1 MSRTQLRKPFCL
13 FRFGHVHVLVETR
26 CILLSLHFCF
36 FDYRWKVSI
45 LVRNFKLD
53 VCAGGGSFWRSCC
66 GCFLLRVC
74 RRRRRCRGRFFLR
87 RLSRRLRS
95 SSSSAFFSLF
105 RRSLCRLFCCFCRL
119 HDSSAFFSLLE
130 SSRGRCHGITT
141 KRGSRPLLVL
151 KRRGSALTPVC
162 LFILARMHEWII
174 VDIIWVVSLRYGGY
188 IIIIIS
194 LWWLWEDDTR
204 YCDVKQ
210 QQSRENERTR
220 TRGIET
226 YCFDDASRWVY
237 FSMTC
242 VRRLS

>member
-26 CILLSLHFCF
+26 WILLSLHFCF

-53 VCAGGGSFWRSCC
+53 VCAGGGRFWRSCC

-74 RRRRRCRGRFFLR
+74 RRRRLCRGRFFLR
-87 RLSRRLRS
+87 RLSRSLRS
-95 SSSSAFFSLF
+95 
-105 RRSLCRLFCCFCRL
+105 RS
-119 HDSSAFFSLLE
+119 SSAFFSLLE

-174 VDIIWVVSLRYGGY
+174 VDIIWAVSLRYGGY

-242 VRRLS
+242 VCRLR